1 MKCLKKETVQNIST
15 VNNQFVPIFLNYH
28 FSEYKYMGK
37 ISSEVSMNKNIVY
50 QSYPSI
56 LI

>member
-15 VNNQFVPIFLNYH
+15 VNNQFVPIFLNY
-28 FSEYKYMGK
+28 SEYKYMGK